1 MDKTPSESS
10 SEDVESRASETI
22 SVRAERGN
30 ADAQFNLGL
39 KLASAGTEENF
50 AQAANWYLKAAD
62 QNHALA
68 QYNLGVMYSHAQG
81 MPRDELQSAKWMR
94 KAANL
99 GDAGAQYA
107 VGMSRQR
114 LSLQE
119 EAEAACES
127 RIEAYKWLHLAAR
140 QGYLNS
146 EAGCN
151 SVAMGMTR
159 EGVTEGDCRAAAF
172 VPGAGKD

>member
-1 MDKTPSESS
+1 MDETLSESS
-10 SEDVESRASETI
+10 SEDAESRASETI
-22 SVRAERGN
+22 TVRAERGN
-30 ADAQFNLGL
+30 ADAQFNLAL
-39 KLASAGTEENF
+39 KFAAGTEENF
-50 AQAANWYLKAAD
+50 AQAANWYLKAAA

-81 MPRDELQSAKWMR
+81 MPRDELQSAKWMC
-94 KAANL
+94 KAAHL

-114 LSLQE
+114 LSLEQE
-119 EAEAACES
+119 PETACES

-140 QGYLNS
+140 QGYMNS

-159 EGVTEGDCRAAAF
+159 EGVTEGNGRAAAF